1 MRMLNRKLRR
11 DLRLTWKML
20 LAITSIIAVGIG
32 CFIGMMSNYL
42 NLRVA
47 QTQYY
52 STCRFADF
60 WIDLKKAP
68 VAEVHRLTRIG
79 GVSEIRDRLQFKVV
93 VDLKGAEEPI
103 SAMVLSLPEEPEPV
117 LNGIVMRQGSYF
129 THDRRNEV
137 IVSEKF
143 ARARGLEPGDR
154 LHVVMNERREELIMV
169 GTAISAEFVYLTSPG
184 SMVDDPKNY
193 GLFYMKRGYAED
205 TFGFSGA
212 CNNITGTFTP
222 DIRAQQR
229 EKEVLQA
236 LADRLDPY
244 GVFVTIPRAD
254 QFSHMTLSAEMQQNR
269 SMAFIFPSFFLV
281 VAGLVLNVL
290 MIRLAEQQR
299 TIIGTLKALGYGNR
313 ELRQHFMR
321 FGIVTGLMG
330 GVMGCALGYWFG
342 GAMAKMYLAFFSFPQ
357 LVNHF
362 YPGLMLTGLLM
373 ATVACALGTLRG
385 VGRVIQLEPAEAMRA
400 ARPAK
405 GGRIL
410 LERWPGL
417 WQKLDIQWQMVLRGL
432 FRRKGRTAVAVFS
445 AALGAAIVVLAFGF
459 VDSMDVMIR
468 LQFDKVLRS
477 DYHLTFSSE
486 LDDRVLHE
494 IRRLPGVT
502 AAEPVLM
509 LACTFRAEYRQK
521 KGGVLGLP
529 PLNQLTQ
536 PCDQEGH
543 SIPIPATGLLMA
555 QRLMDQLGLRP
566 GDRIRLLPVRGRRD
580 PIVTHVMQGFNSLLG
595 LDVYADYQWL
605 NRLMGESASVSEV
618 RVLAQQ
624 NSEQRRTFM
633 AALKQMPNL
642 ETVTDIRSQK
652 QALTKQFDGAMRASA
667 TIMILFAAVIFFG
680 SILNGTLIAIAERT
694 REIATFSA
702 LGYFDR
708 ETGRLFFRENL
719 LTNMLGALLGLPLG
733 AAMLHGIMI
742 GFQTDAYSIP
752 AALRPISF
760 LYTLILAFVFVFI
773 AQLSVYR
780 NMQQINRVEALS
792 LKE

>member
-1 MRMLNRKLRR
+1 MRMLDRKLRR

-20 LAITSIIAVGIG
+20 VAITSIIAVGIG

-42 NLRVA
+42 NLRMA
-47 QTQYY
+47 QSQYY

-68 VAEVHRLTRIG
+68 VEEVHRLTRMA

-93 VDLKGAEEPI
+93 VDLEGVAEPI
-103 SAMVLSLPEEPEPV
+103 SALVQSLPEEREPV

-129 THDRRNEV
+129 TQDRLNEV

-143 ARARGLEPGDR
+143 ATARGLKPGDR

-222 DIRAQQR
+222 EVRDQQR
-229 EKEVLQA
+229 EKAVLRA

-244 GVFVTIPRAD
+244 GVFITIPRAD
-254 QFSHMTLSAEMQQNR
+254 QFSHMTLSAEMDQNR

-281 VAGLVLNVL
+281 VAALVLNVL

-299 TIIGTLKALGYGNR
+299 TIIGTLKALGYADR
-313 ELRQHFMR
+313 DLKRHFMK
-321 FGIVTGLMG
+321 FGLVTGLMG
-330 GVMGCALGYWFG
+330 GAMGCALGYWF
-342 GAMAKMYLAFFSFPQ
+342 AASMARMYLAFFSFPR
-357 LVNHF
+357 LANHF
-362 YPGLMLTGLLM
+362 YPGLMLGGLLL
-373 ATVACALGTLRG
+373 AAVACVLGTLRG
-385 VGRVIQLEPAEAMRA
+385 VGRVIRLEPAEAMRA
-400 ARPAK
+400 ARPAR

-410 LERWPGL
+410 LERWAWL

-468 LQFDKVLRS
+468 VQFDRVLRS
-477 DYHLTFSSE
+477 DYHLTFGRD
-486 LDDRVLHE
+486 LDGAVLDE

-502 AAEPVLM
+502 HAEPVFM
-509 LACTFRAEYRQK
+509 MPCTYQVGHRQK
-521 KGGVLGLP
+521 KGGVLGLLP
-529 PLNQLTQ
+529 GSQLTQ
-536 PCDQEGH
+536 PCDQAGQAV
-543 SIPIPATGLLMA
+543 PVPPGGLLMA
-555 QRLMDQLGLRP
+555 QRLMAQLNLVP
-566 GDRIRLLPVRGRRD
+566 GDPIRLLPVRGHRD
-580 PIVTHVMQGFNSLLG
+580 PVVTHVMQGFNSMLG
-595 LDVYADYQWL
+595 LDVYADYVWL

-618 RVLAQQ
+618 RVLARQ
-624 NSEQRRTFM
+624 NPEERQRFM

-652 QALTKQFDGAMRASA
+652 RALTQQFDGAMRASA

-680 SILNGTLIAIAERT
+680 SILNSTLIAIAERT

-708 ETGRLFFRENL
+708 ETGRLFLRENL
-719 LTNMLGALLGLPLG
+719 LTNVCGTLLGLPLG
-733 AAMLHGIMI
+733 TVMLYAIML

-752 AALRPISF
+752 AALRPVSY
-760 LYTLILAFVFVFI
+760 LYTLILAVFFVAV

-780 NMQQINRVEALS
+780 NMRQINRVEALS